1 MTAIPV
7 RVIES
12 EVNEMDVAVKVFM
25 VAVGIVL
32 FAVNLVYMSK
42 RKMRPSIG
50 VVWSVLALIAVVAGV
65 ILRMDMLER
74 YMSWKAVI
82 AAMLG
87 AAALVVGFY
96 VSALNISEL
105 RNQSQE
111 LFMQVVLLNEENSRL
126 RKAAEKQEKEE
137 QLRLTGKRP

>member
-1 MTAIPV
+1 
-7 RVIES
+7 
-12 EVNEMDVAVKVFM
+12 MDVAVKVFM

-32 FAVNLVYMSK
+32 FAVNLVYMGK

-65 ILRMDMLER
+65 ILRMDMLES

-126 RKAAEKQEKEE
+126 RKAAEKLEKEE

>member
-1 MTAIPV
+1 
-7 RVIES
+7 
-12 EVNEMDVAVKVFM
+12 MDVAVKVFM

-32 FAVNLVYMSK
+32 FAVNLVYMGK

-50 VVWSVLALIAVVAGV
+50 VVWSVLALISVVAGV

-74 YMSWKAVI
+74 YMSWNAVI

-126 RKAAEKQEKEE
+126 RKAAEKLEKEE

>member
-1 MTAIPV
+1 
-7 RVIES
+7 
-12 EVNEMDVAVKVFM
+12 MDVAVKVFM

-32 FAVNLVYMSK
+32 FAVNLVYMGK

-65 ILRMDMLER
+65 ILRMDMLES

>member
-1 MTAIPV
+1 
-7 RVIES
+7 
-12 EVNEMDVAVKVFM
+12 MDVAVKVFM

>member
-1 MTAIPV
+1 
-7 RVIES
+7 
-12 EVNEMDVAVKVFM
+12 
-25 VAVGIVL
+25 
-32 FAVNLVYMSK
+32 
-42 RKMRPSIG
+42 
-50 VVWSVLALIAVVAGV
+50 
-65 ILRMDMLER
+65 
-74 YMSWKAVI
+74 
-82 AAMLG
+82 MLG

>member
-1 MTAIPV
+1 
-7 RVIES
+7 
-12 EVNEMDVAVKVFM
+12 MDVAVKVFM

-32 FAVNLVYMSK
+32 FAVNLVYMGK

-50 VVWSVLALIAVVAGV
+50 VVWSVLALISVVAGV

-126 RKAAEKQEKEE
+126 RKAAEKLEKEE

>member
-1 MTAIPV
+1 
-7 RVIES
+7 
-12 EVNEMDVAVKVFM
+12 MDVAVKVFM

-137 QLRLTGKRP
+137 QLRSTGKRP